1 MFETF
6 FRTQRH
12 RDAEN
17 RRHTESCLAFA
28 FSSNGPFP
36 CVFGACVRLAL
47 LQVMNRKKFDQTA
60 STALAKAVRDIEK
73 CTDAELVIVVHGRSG
88 SYRHADYLFGA
99 LVAFVGLLFVLFSP
113 FSFHVFWIPF
123 DVLALFVA
131 GAFVSSRGDWI
142 RRLLTTRKF
151 RTQAARTGA
160 AAMFYEAGI
169 ANTRAENGLLIY
181 LSLLERRLEVFAD
194 RGVLKAVPPL
204 KWNNAVYE
212 LKKIARQPDPETLV
226 KALRDVGNLLAE
238 HLPPTGENPNELAD
252 GPRIE
257 LK

>member
-1 MFETF
+1 M
-6 FRTQRH
+6 
-12 RDAEN
+12 
-17 RRHTESCLAFA
+17 S
-28 FSSNGPFP
+28 
-36 CVFGACVRLAL
+36 
-47 LQVMNRKKFDQTA
+47 RKKFDQTA